1 LALER
6 FRTME
11 KILAVIGT
19 GFCMHERR
27 NTIEQ
32 TWGKDIDHIYF
43 SDHEANNII
52 KVTSET
58 EYRFGELKQVNIIN
72 MFPSDLLEKY
82 EWVIFVDDDTFVNAK
97 LLKENLQFFDANS
110 VHGRLINCWHPDLSL
125 YYPSGGAGF
134 VMSTKL
140 IKDIKGQLQYL
151 KTGFGDVTLGIFFR
165 EKKINLI
172 QNDLFKSHTP
182 NDENISDVE
191 NYFTFHYIKTFDE
204 MNELYLKCN

>member
-1 LALER
+1 ML
-6 FRTME
+6 

-32 TWGKDIDHIYF
+32 TWGKGIDHIYF
-43 SDHEANNII
+43 SDHEASNII

-82 EWVIFVDDDTFVNAK
+82 EWVIFTDDDTFVNTK
-97 LLKENLQFFDANS
+97 LLKNNLHTFDENF
-110 VHGRLINCWHPDLSL
+110 VYGRTINTWAPDWSL
-125 YYPSGGAGF
+125 RYMSGGAGF
-134 VMSTKL
+134 LMSTKL
-140 IKDIKGQLQYL
+140 IKLIKGKVKYL
-151 KTGFGDVTLGIFFR
+151 ATGFGDVTLGIYFR
-165 EKKINLI
+165 ENKIDIIHNE
-172 QNDLFKSHTP
+172 LFKSHP
-182 NDENISDVE
+182 PAHEEVDIDDIK

-204 MNELYLKCN
+204 MNLLFKKCSA